1 VTDSPARALARVLDA
16 LGDVS
21 IAVSGGV
28 DSMTLAYVAH
38 ARLGARAESF
48 HATGP
53 AVPPEAT
60 ARVRAYADRFRWRLH
75 VVDAGEFAD
84 DAYVANPAD
93 RCYHCKHDLYS
104 TIAPLARGTIV
115 SGTNVDDL
123 GDIRPGLRAASEHA
137 VVHPFV
143 EAGIDK
149 DGVRAIARS
158 HGLDDVAG
166 LPAAPCLSS
175 RVETGIPIAPALL
188 AAVHAVER
196 ELTAALA
203 PETIRCRVRA
213 NGVVVEL
220 DAGTLDGIGA
230 DGLAALADRAAAVW
244 QDAAGEPMPVR
255 VEPYRRGSA
264 FLHVMVES

>member
-1 VTDSPARALARVLDA
+1 VTDPHAAALERVLDG

-60 ARVRAYADRFRWRLH
+60 ERVRAYADRFGWRLH

-84 DAYVANPAD
+84 DAYIANPAD
-93 RCYHCKHDLYS
+93 RCYHCKQDLYS

-149 DGVRAIARS
+149 GGVRAIARTL
-158 HGLDDVAG
+158 GLDDIAD

-196 ELTAALA
+196 DLTAALT
-203 PETIRCRVRA
+203 PETVRCRVRA

-220 DAGTLDGIGA
+220 DADTLSRVA
-230 DGLAALADRAAAVW
+230 VDGLVERAAAVW
-244 QDAAGEPMPVR
+244 RRAGGDPLPVR